1 MVINECL
8 EYGYKNYKV
17 RDKLRI
23 IRHWV
28 KTQPMCHVLFDF
40 TCISPIN
47 PTLKKRFHEN
57 DELGNIL
64 MFCNHYLWYKMDL
77 DMNCTGYVKRRII
90 NSKFEKAMLHG
101 TLSKDEYLTILT
113 NLKTNIDL
121 AHKTLLDEE
130 LPF

>member
-1 MVINECL
+1 MVINEVVEL
-8 EYGYKNYKV
+8 GYKNYKV
-17 RDKLRI
+17 HQKLKL
-23 IRHWV
+23 IRHWL
-28 KTQPMCHVLFDF
+28 KTQPNQLLIDF

-47 PTLKKRFHEN
+47 DDLKKRFLESV
-57 DELGNIL
+57 ELQNIL